1 MSFTPLFSRRVYVE
15 LERKDIALFKFLLE
29 SMDNLA
35 YMSVVDKYRA
45 VVQLVYAPGS
55 EDDLDNFLAAAGR
68 EINLKVVYRGALK
81 NEKNF

>member
-1 MSFTPLFSRRVYVE
+1 MSPGPLFSSRVYVE

-45 VVQLVYAPGS
+45 VVQLVCSPGAM
-55 EDDLDNFLAAAGR
+55 DDLDDFLAAVGR
-68 EINLKVVYRGALK
+68 EINLKVVYRGA
-81 NEKNF
+81 

>member
-1 MSFTPLFSRRVYVE
+1 MSFEPLFSRRVYVE
-15 LERKDIALFKFLLE
+15 LERRDIALFKFLLE

-55 EDDLDNFLAAAGR
+55 EGDLDNFLAAAGR
-68 EINLKVVYRGALK
+68 ELNLKVVYRGALK
-81 NEKNF
+81 NEKTF

>member
-1 MSFTPLFSRRVYVE
+1 ME
-15 LERKDIALFKFLLE
+15 LERKDTALFKFFLE
-29 SMDNLA
+29 SVDNLA

-45 VVQLVYAPGS
+45 VVQLVCAPGA

-81 NEKNF
+81 NEKTF